1 MSSNVRILLTAVST
15 TFAIISVGFGVDSML
30 ASSPIKHPSGYQP
43 QVSTLQSAT
52 VRVILPVS
60 ADPAHPPQPSIVAL
74 AASEFQRNTGQVK
87 AVAYP
92 GEKNLKTS
100 GNRRTMAAEGRRRH
114 YSERQSAMMAARAKQ
129 QMQQIGKRP
138 EPPILAF
145 GGDDPTRG
153 MFGN

>member
-1 MSSNVRILLTAVST
+1 
-15 TFAIISVGFGVDSML
+15 ML

-43 QVSTLQSAT
+43 QVSTLQSTT
-52 VRVILPVS
+52 VRVILSVS
-60 ADPAHPPQPSIVAL
+60 ADPAHSPQPSIVAL

-100 GNRRTMAAEGRRRH
+100 GNRRTVAAEGRRRH
-114 YSERQSAMMAARAKQ
+114 YSERQSAMAARAKQ

-145 GGDDPTRG
+145 GGDDPTRE